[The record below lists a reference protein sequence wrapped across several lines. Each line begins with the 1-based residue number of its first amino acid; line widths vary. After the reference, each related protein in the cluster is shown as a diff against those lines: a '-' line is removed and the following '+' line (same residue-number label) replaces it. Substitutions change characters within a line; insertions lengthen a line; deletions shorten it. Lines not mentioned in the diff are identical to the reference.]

1 MIKPQLLLI
10 TTASIFLSSF
20 AHASVESQLSTC
32 AAVQDK
38 LERLICYD
46 NLASSLPTRSPNS
59 PIPTTETV
67 AVASSSA
74 AVLTS
79 TASTQKN
86 AVEEFGNLEK
96 SKQEQAIDT
105 IHLTVSKI
113 KKDAYGALKI
123 EFTNGQ
129 VWKQTDSRRFKLKPE
144 QEVFIKKAALGSFT
158 LGMED
163 RNTTIRVKRLK

>member
-10 TTASIFLSSF
+10 TTATILLSSF

-67 AVASSSA
+67 AVASSTAVVTSA
-74 AVLTS
+74 
-79 TASTQKN
+79 ASTQKN

-96 SKQEQAIDT
+96 SKEEQAIDT

-144 QEVFIKKAALGSFT
+144 QAVFIKKAALGSFT

>member
-10 TTASIFLSSF
+10 TTATILLSSF

-46 NLASSLPTRSPNS
+46 NLANSLPTRSPNS
-59 PIPTTETV
+59 QVPTTETV
-67 AVASSSA
+67 AVASSTAVVTSA
-74 AVLTS
+74 
-79 TASTQKN
+79 ASTQKN

-96 SKQEQAIDT
+96 SKEEQAIDT
-105 IHLTVSKI
+105 IHLTVSKV

-144 QEVFIKKAALGSFT
+144 QAVFIKTAALGSFT
-158 LGMED
+158 LGIED

>member
-10 TTASIFLSSF
+10 TTASILLSTF
-20 AHASVESQLSTC
+20 AHASVESQLSKC
-32 AAVQDK
+32 ATVQDK
-38 LERLICYD
+38 LDRLICYD
-46 NLASSLPTRSPNS
+46 NIANSLPAQSSNNPA
-59 PIPTTETV
+59 PTTETV
-67 AVASSSA
+67 AVASS
-74 AVLTS
+74 
-79 TASTQKN
+79 TAIVTTTANTQKS

-96 SKQEQAIDT
+96 SKEEQTVDT
-105 IHLTVSKI
+105 IYLTVSKI

-123 EFTNGQ
+123 EFKNGQ

-144 QEVFIKKAALGSFT
+144 QQIFIKKAALGSFT

>member
-1 MIKPQLLLI
+1 MIKPQLLLF
-10 TTASIFLSSF
+10 TTASILLSTF
-20 AHASVESQLSTC
+20 AHASVESQLSKC
-32 AAVQDK
+32 ATVQDK
-38 LERLICYD
+38 LDRLICYD
-46 NLASSLPTRSPNS
+46 NIANSLPAQGSNS
-59 PIPTTETV
+59 QAPTTETV
-67 AVASSSA
+67 TVASST
-74 AVLTS
+74 AVV
-79 TASTQKN
+79 TATANTQKS

-96 SKQEQAIDT
+96 SKKDQDIDT
-105 IHLTVSKI
+105 IHLTVSKV

-144 QEVFIKKAALGSFT
+144 QEIFIKKAALGSFT